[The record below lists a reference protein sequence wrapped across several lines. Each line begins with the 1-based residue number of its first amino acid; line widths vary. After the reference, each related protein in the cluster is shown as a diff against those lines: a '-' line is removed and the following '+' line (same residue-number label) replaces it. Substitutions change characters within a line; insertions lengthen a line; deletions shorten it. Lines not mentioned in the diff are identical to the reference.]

1 MGVGYARDKLVPC
14 GCGGKGGERETESH
28 SGFVLP
34 AAAPAHHS
42 TVITGP

>member
-1 MGVGYARDKLVPC
+1 MGVGYARDKFPVAVE
-14 GCGGKGGERETESH
+14 GGGGEQETESH